1 DPLFAGFLGDL
12 HPPHAADGVDRGGT
26 VVPRIA
32 DTRAGLA
39 ARARPPFRLRLLW
52 RSSRLPA
59 YSLKHLDDKSVY
71 GRASSTCGIRY
82 RLAARLHRGLSL
94 AAGQATFPSRRAV
107 PSDRRRAVAECG
119 IARRLPGRPPGR
131 GYGRRRPGL

>member
-1 DPLFAGFLGDL
+1 MRWIVPRRHRIIPRPAGPLSTLKKGGNVTLTWEEGRAALVARGPSIVRRHPRMDLAQSGRHRCSLRRLCDPLFAGFLGDL
-12 HPPHAADGVDRGGT
+12 HPPHAADGVDRGGA

-59 YSLKHLDDKSVY
+59 Y
-71 GRASSTCGIRY
+71 
-82 RLAARLHRGLSL
+82 
-94 AAGQATFPSRRAV
+94 
-107 PSDRRRAVAECG
+107 
-119 IARRLPGRPPGR
+119 
-131 GYGRRRPGL
+131 